1 MLGKIEG
8 RRRGQPRMKWL
19 DGVTDSMNMS
29 LCKLQEIEKVR
40 EAWRAVVHG
49 VTKSRTRLSEQPSS
63 LLVWLGVLRKMS
75 LNSYCALFP
84 NS

>member
-1 MLGKIEG
+1 
-8 RRRGQPRMKWL
+8 MKWL

-49 VTKSRTRLSEQPSS
+49 VTKSPT
-63 LLVWLGVLRKMS
+63 
-75 LNSYCALFP
+75 
-84 NS
+84 